1 MHHAMAI
8 SIYVDISKRNSAV
21 RELDSVYFHVLHFAA
36 FIEGD
41 CHASYENLVE
51 KLIML
56 LVGRLGK
63 FGAIFRGKS
72 LNFVLH

>member
-1 MHHAMAI
+1 M
-8 SIYVDISKRNSAV
+8 V
-21 RELDSVYFHVLHFAA
+21 RELDNVYFYVLNFAA

-41 CHASYENLVE
+41 CQTSYENLVK

-56 LVGRLGK
+56 LVGRLREL
-63 FGAIFRGKS
+63 GAIFRRKS